1 MFVEAD
7 LGSDDPDVP
16 ENAIIQTLE
25 LVVGA
30 T

>member
-7 LGSDDPDVP
+7 FRSDDPDIL
-16 ENAIIQTLE
+16 ENAIIQALE
-25 LVVGA
+25 RVVGA